1 VTGPL
6 RVTVYASNMT
16 VTLTPTEV
24 EDATGIADVTAADI
38 VTASWLIDDSTGYDP
53 TEHVD
58 DRGLDEDVVK
68 QAWSI
73 VSARVHVASR
83 SVGAEAVTSETQ
95 GDYQVTTDVGVS
107 EKYQGDLLA
116 GLPRQL
122 LGEEIGYSTLL
133 RAGSRVV
140 GPVSSAGF
148 WWV

>member
-1 VTGPL
+1 
-6 RVTVYASNMT
+6 MT
-16 VTLTPTEV
+16 VELTPIEV
-24 EDATGIADVTAADI
+24 EDATGITDITTGDI
-38 VTASWLIDDSTGYDP
+38 VTASWLIQDSTGYTP
-53 TEHVD
+53 TGHVD
-58 DRGLDEDVVK
+58 DRGLDVNVVR

-73 VSARVHVASR
+73 VSARVHMASR

-95 GDYQVTTDVGVS
+95 GDYSVSTDVGVA

-133 RAGSRVV
+133 RAGNRVV
-140 GPVSSAGF
+140 GPVSSAGY